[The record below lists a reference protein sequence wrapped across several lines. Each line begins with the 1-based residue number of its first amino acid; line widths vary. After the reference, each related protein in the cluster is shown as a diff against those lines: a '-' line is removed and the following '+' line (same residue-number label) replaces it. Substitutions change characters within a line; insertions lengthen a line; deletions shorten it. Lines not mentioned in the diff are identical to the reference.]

1 MKTILLQNFSVVS
14 NGLKDE
20 RKVVQ
25 NKLNAIEQRIEK
37 ARDMFIED
45 KLDEEDFRS
54 IKGKYKVEIENL
66 KSKLN
71 SMKSSEENN
80 NVEQK
85 IDQALNS
92 ITNISER
99 YKNATTIDKRAIVG
113 LIYPEKLI
121 FDGENFQTTKINSF
135 INSIFLIKRELWNEK
150 NRPRSKK
157 TSKVGLVTSTGLY
170 RNHLLAD
177 IDNILKVLNDI

>member
-85 IDQALNS
+85 ID
-92 ITNISER
+92 
-99 YKNATTIDKRAIVG
+99 
-113 LIYPEKLI
+113 
-121 FDGENFQTTKINSF
+121 
-135 INSIFLIKRELWNEK
+135 
-150 NRPRSKK
+150 
-157 TSKVGLVTSTGLY
+157 
-170 RNHLLAD
+170 
-177 IDNILKVLNDI
+177 

>member
-1 MKTILLQNFSVVS
+1 LKTILQNFSVAS

-71 SMKSSEENN
+71 SIKKSSEENN

-85 IDQALNS
+85 IDQSTKFN
-92 ITNISER
+92 
-99 YKNATTIDKRAIVG
+99 YKYFRKM
-113 LIYPEKLI
+113 
-121 FDGENFQTTKINSF
+121 
-135 INSIFLIKRELWNEK
+135 
-150 NRPRSKK
+150 
-157 TSKVGLVTSTGLY
+157 
-170 RNHLLAD
+170 
-177 IDNILKVLNDI
+177 

>member
-1 MKTILLQNFSVVS
+1 VS

-99 YKNATTIDKRAIVG
+99 YKMQQ
-113 LIYPEKLI
+113 L
-121 FDGENFQTTKINSF
+121 
-135 INSIFLIKRELWNEK
+135 
-150 NRPRSKK
+150 
-157 TSKVGLVTSTGLY
+157 
-170 RNHLLAD
+170 
-177 IDNILKVLNDI
+177 

>member
-66 KSKLN
+66 KSKLS

-85 IDQALNS
+85 ID
-92 ITNISER
+92 
-99 YKNATTIDKRAIVG
+99 
-113 LIYPEKLI
+113 
-121 FDGENFQTTKINSF
+121 
-135 INSIFLIKRELWNEK
+135 
-150 NRPRSKK
+150 
-157 TSKVGLVTSTGLY
+157 
-170 RNHLLAD
+170 
-177 IDNILKVLNDI
+177 

>member
-37 ARDMFIED
+37 SRDMFIED

-71 SMKSSEENN
+71 SIKSSEENN

-85 IDQALNS
+85 ID
-92 ITNISER
+92 
-99 YKNATTIDKRAIVG
+99 
-113 LIYPEKLI
+113 
-121 FDGENFQTTKINSF
+121 
-135 INSIFLIKRELWNEK
+135 
-150 NRPRSKK
+150 
-157 TSKVGLVTSTGLY
+157 
-170 RNHLLAD
+170 
-177 IDNILKVLNDI
+177 

>member
-71 SMKSSEENN
+71 SIKSSEENN

-92 ITNISER
+92 ITNISGR

-121 FDGENFQTTKINSF
+121 FDVENFQTTKINSF
-135 INSIFLIKRELWNEK
+135 INSILLTKRELWNEK

-157 TSKVGLVTSTGLY
+157 TSKVGLVTSTGF
-170 RNHLLAD
+170 
-177 IDNILKVLNDI
+177 KPVTF

>member
-54 IKGKYKVEIENL
+54 IKGKSKVEIENL

-71 SMKSSEENN
+71 SIKSSEENN

-85 IDQALNS
+85 ID
-92 ITNISER
+92 
-99 YKNATTIDKRAIVG
+99 
-113 LIYPEKLI
+113 
-121 FDGENFQTTKINSF
+121 
-135 INSIFLIKRELWNEK
+135 
-150 NRPRSKK
+150 
-157 TSKVGLVTSTGLY
+157 
-170 RNHLLAD
+170 
-177 IDNILKVLNDI
+177 

>member
-54 IKGKYKVEIENL
+54 IKGKYKVEIENF

-85 IDQALNS
+85 ID
-92 ITNISER
+92 
-99 YKNATTIDKRAIVG
+99 
-113 LIYPEKLI
+113 
-121 FDGENFQTTKINSF
+121 
-135 INSIFLIKRELWNEK
+135 
-150 NRPRSKK
+150 
-157 TSKVGLVTSTGLY
+157 
-170 RNHLLAD
+170 
-177 IDNILKVLNDI
+177 

>member
-25 NKLNAIEQRIEK
+25 NKLNTIEQRIEK

-54 IKGKYKVEIENL
+54 IKGKSKVEIENL
-66 KSKLN
+66 KSKLS

-85 IDQALNS
+85 ID
-92 ITNISER
+92 
-99 YKNATTIDKRAIVG
+99 
-113 LIYPEKLI
+113 
-121 FDGENFQTTKINSF
+121 
-135 INSIFLIKRELWNEK
+135 
-150 NRPRSKK
+150 
-157 TSKVGLVTSTGLY
+157 
-170 RNHLLAD
+170 
-177 IDNILKVLNDI
+177 

>member
-71 SMKSSEENN
+71 SIKSSEENN

-85 IDQALNS
+85 ID
-92 ITNISER
+92 
-99 YKNATTIDKRAIVG
+99 
-113 LIYPEKLI
+113 
-121 FDGENFQTTKINSF
+121 
-135 INSIFLIKRELWNEK
+135 
-150 NRPRSKK
+150 
-157 TSKVGLVTSTGLY
+157 
-170 RNHLLAD
+170 
-177 IDNILKVLNDI
+177 